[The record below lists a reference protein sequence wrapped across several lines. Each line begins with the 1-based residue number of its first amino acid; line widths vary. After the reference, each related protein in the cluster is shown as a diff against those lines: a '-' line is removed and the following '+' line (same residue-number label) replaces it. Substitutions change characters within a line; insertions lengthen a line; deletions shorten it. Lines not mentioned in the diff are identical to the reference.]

1 VRNGN
6 VNKSVSIKGNKMSDT
21 EQTML
26 YIFLLLI
33 VACVAYYKIKQAE
46 EKIDQLFKDLD
57 KRK

>member
-1 VRNGN
+1 
-6 VNKSVSIKGNKMSDT
+6 MSDT

>member
-1 VRNGN
+1 
-6 VNKSVSIKGNKMSDT
+6 MSDS

-33 VACVAYYKIKQAE
+33 VACVAHYKIKQAE